1 MAVHNNVLLQIFSS
15 ILWTENSTSLFYKW
29 GKWGLEAQEHHQHYK
44 ASELLEP
51 EAASWFRLS
60 ALPSCLPTM
69 LLRLETGGAGPES
82 GPLTSCSLFK
92 PQSHVNPITQSHSA
106 SDSYINLHSAS
117 QSYHVNGKCYHNR
130 QEPGNVNLTNALSV
144 NELDNL
150 KHSRGSSPTSRDYRL
165 LQRVTKWPPHQQ
177 GPEPSRR
184 VTPPPTPTLQPD
196 NLRKEPGK
204 WSLWVI
210 LGEIPT

>member
-1 MAVHNNVLLQIFSS
+1 MLGSSQQCTSPDLLC
-15 ILWTENSTSLFYKW
+15 TENSTSSFYKW
-29 GKWGLEAQEHHQHYK
+29 GKCGLEAQERHQRHK

-51 EAASWFRLS
+51 EAASWFRFS
-60 ALPSCLPTM
+60 ALPSCPTTM
-69 LLRLETGGAGPES
+69 LLRLGAGGAGPES

-92 PQSHVNPITQSHSA
+92 PRSHVNPITQTHSS
-106 SDSYINLHSAS
+106 SDSYINLQSAS

-144 NELDNL
+144 NELDDL
-150 KHSRGSSPTSRDYRL
+150 KHSRGSFPTGRDYRL
-165 LQRVTKWPPHQQ
+165 LQRVTKWPHHQQ
-177 GPEPSRR
+177 GPESSRG

-210 LGEIPT
+210 LGETAT